1 MSLSTL
7 GEYISLVL
15 HNLCVSVV
23 KAVAL
28 TTLSYI
34 VDETQLDLLRLDFEM
49 LQFFLSKVQGALAEG
64 SPVHAQCMAS
74 EMIRGLSNLAKND
87 FNKRLTVAQGKYCT
101 SVRRDIK
108 SPRIRPGIDVFCLL
122 VFF

>member
-1 MSLSTL
+1 M
-7 GEYISLVL
+7 
-15 HNLCVSVV
+15 
-23 KAVAL
+23 AL

-64 SPVHAQCMAS
+64 KTIYAQCMAS

-101 SVRRDIK
+101 SVRKDIK
-108 SPRIRPGIDVFCLL
+108 SPRIQPVIDVSCL
-122 VFF
+122 FF